1 MESLY
6 SKFYSGGENLN
17 RRNIYPDKRILS
29 YSLSQPIIHLK
40 DYINYN
46 QNNYNNKLKNLEN
59 KIYDLQNGNK
69 KRRNILMSEIS
80 KRMNY
85 NNQNINDDYYINDD
99 IIMRNNNK
107 IQEKPII
114 LPPISFV
121 PSMSL
126 YNSFRN
132 KKLKR
137 KKRRNSI
144 KLIKSNEINKQIN
157 EHLNEL
163 NYNLTNKIYDE
174 NIRAIKSIEHLKNDY
189 KNVSIMLENK
199 IDQMQYIQ
207 QMNYEILKNILNNQN
222 NDVNTERASSRRSI
236 SIKKDNNQNY
246 LKQLI
251 KLLLNYNINNNNK
264 TEETDDFISED
275 DLRIIIQ
282 NQIKK
287 KLELRRK
294 QELENLRNQRKI
306 ENLIDNE
313 LNVDLINEMDKE
325 KTNKNLNNIISQNN
339 IPVQNNVSFQN
350 NIQQTEKDNNI
361 NDNNINDKNI
371 NDNNENDNELK
382 LIEKI
387 YPLILD
393 DNEIDH
399 YIDGIKNKRDK
410 GLLIEKV
417 NSSIVSDS
425 KKKKKTI
432 KFKKQN
438 LKKNNDF
445 DHIEENEE
453 SNESGNNFPKAKFL
467 IRGKMNK

>member
-1 MESLY
+1 
-6 SKFYSGGENLN
+6 
-17 RRNIYPDKRILS
+17 
-29 YSLSQPIIHLK
+29 
-40 DYINYN
+40 
-46 QNNYNNKLKNLEN
+46 
-59 KIYDLQNGNK
+59 
-69 KRRNILMSEIS
+69 
-80 KRMNY
+80 
-85 NNQNINDDYYINDD
+85 
-99 IIMRNNNK
+99 
-107 IQEKPII
+107 
-114 LPPISFV
+114 
-121 PSMSL
+121 MSL
-126 YNSFRN
+126 YNSLRN

-222 NDVNTERASSRRSI
+222 NDVNTERTSSRRSI

-264 TEETDDFISED
+264 TEETDNFISED

-282 NQIKK
+282 NRIKK
-287 KLELRRK
+287 KMELRRK

-387 YPLILD
+387 YQLILD